1 LANNPAEPLW
11 LTLHDIEDL
20 ISVLKEKHPQQPVH
34 FGLGGKG
41 KILSALDRPRNTW
54 LHEGE
59 MNLINLAA
67 LYIHAI
73 GKTHALLD
81 GNKRL
86 AFLSGSVFLNR
97 NFVRLVEPR
106 DGFLGELVIA
116 LMANE
121 MSLQDF
127 QAILAQH
134 ADEI

>member
-1 LANNPAEPLW
+1 MANDPVEPLW
-11 LTLHDIEDL
+11 LTLNDFEDL
-20 ISVLKEKHPQQPVH
+20 ITVLKAKYPQQPVH
-34 FGLGGKG
+34 FGLGGRD
-41 KILSALDRPRNTW
+41 KILSALDRPLNTW
-54 LHEGE
+54 MHEGE

-73 GKTHALLD
+73 GKTHALID

-106 DGFLGELVIA
+106 NGFFGELVIGM
-116 LMANE
+116 MANKVT
-121 MSLQDF
+121 LQEF
-127 QAILAQH
+127 QAVLAQH

>member
-1 LANNPAEPLW
+1 M
-11 LTLHDIEDL
+11 
-20 ISVLKEKHPQQPVH
+20 LKDKHPQQPVH
-34 FGLGGKG
+34 FGLGGRD
-41 KILSALDRPRNTW
+41 KILSGLDRPLNTW
-54 LHEGE
+54 MHEQE

-73 GKTHALLD
+73 GKTHALVD

-106 DGFLGELVIA
+106 DGFFGELVIA
-116 LMANE
+116 VMANE
-121 MSLQDF
+121 MTLQEF
-127 QAILAQH
+127 QGILAQH

>member
-1 LANNPAEPLW
+1 MNDPAEPLW

-20 ISVLKEKHPQQPVH
+20 ISVLKEKHLQQPVH
-34 FGLGGKG
+34 FGLGGRDKM
-41 KILSALDRPRNTW
+41 LSALDRPLNTW
-54 LHEGE
+54 MHEGE

-73 GKTHALLD
+73 GKTHALID

-86 AFLSGSVFLNR
+86 AFLSASVFLNR

-106 DGFLGELVIA
+106 DGFLAELVIA
-116 LMANE
+116 LMANG
-121 MSLQDF
+121 MSLQEF
-127 QAILAQH
+127 QVVLAQH